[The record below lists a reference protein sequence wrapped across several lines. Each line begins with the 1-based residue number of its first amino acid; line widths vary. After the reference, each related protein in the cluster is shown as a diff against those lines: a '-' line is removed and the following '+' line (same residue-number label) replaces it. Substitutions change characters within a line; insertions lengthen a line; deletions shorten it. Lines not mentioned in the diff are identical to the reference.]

1 MRLAWIAMFAI
12 ALSACA
18 ARAPRETLP
27 AIEGVPSAHQEARV
41 AAIEAMPT
49 WSMSGRVAVSNGKDG
64 GSGRI
69 EWKQTVARF
78 EVALAAPITRKSWRV
93 TGGEGEAVLEGLEG
107 GPRTGAN
114 AHDLLLDATR
124 WDIPVDALSDWVL
137 GAPKSTAAVQYD
149 ANGRPLRVEQD
160 GWTVS
165 YTDWAPV
172 EAHPD
177 IVLPA
182 RLEAT
187 KGEARVRL
195 AIDGWSFEP

>member
-1 MRLAWIAMFAI
+1 MRVAMMVV

-18 ARAPRETLP
+18 TTRAP
-27 AIEGVPSAHQEARV
+27 VAHVDGAAERV
-41 AAIEAMPT
+41 ARSEFLATMPA

-69 EWKQTVARF
+69 EWKQTGARF

-149 ANGRPLRVEQD
+149 ANGRPLRVEQE

-165 YTDWAPV
+165 YTDWAPL
-172 EAHPD
+172 EARPD

-182 RLEAT
+182 KLEAT
-187 KGEARVRL
+187 KGDTRVRL
-195 AIDGWSFEP
+195 AIDGWSFTP

>member
-1 MRLAWIAMFAI
+1 MSMRLLRIAMMVV

-18 ARAPRETLP
+18 TTRPLAPVDGAAERVARAEFLATNG
-27 AIEGVPSAHQEARV
+27 A
-41 AAIEAMPT
+41 

-69 EWKQTVARF
+69 EWKQTGARF

-165 YTDWAPV
+165 YTEWAPV

-182 RLEAT
+182 KLEAT